1 MRKITVQI
9 SHSSTKKEKKKLAT
23 SYRIIKPWN
32 NFILGSIVNL
42 WQVVRNNIQNNNTI
56 TKKF

>member
-1 MRKITVQI
+1 MVQI